1 MKVAG
6 NGIAPTITGAAQI
19 ADSGAV
25 VHDVCIVG
33 GGVVGALVAREL
45 ARYRLRIVLVEQAHD
60 FPQGASRA
68 NSGVLHAGYDPEP
81 GSLKARL
88 NAEGLSMYPR
98 LCAELAVAWRRT
110 GSLVVARNEAE
121 ATALARLRERGRQNG
136 VNELELL
143 SGEQARRL
151 EPNLSPAV
159 IAALHTATA
168 GIIDPHGLNMAVL
181 ENAAANGVAVLRGVR
196 ATGFAASVSG
206 RLTAV
211 LTDRGPIFARYGVN
225 AAGLGAGSLAAAA
238 GDDIAVTP
246 RRGEYLLLDRAAAGL
261 VGRPIFPVPGPGG
274 KGILVLPTIHGNIL
288 AGPTAEDTVDPRLT
302 RTTAAGLANVL
313 AAARSL
319 VPSFPRDQ
327 IIAAF
332 SGARAIAGNDF
343 VIAPSRTV
351 RGLLHLAGI
360 CSPGLTAAPAI
371 ARLACDMLAD
381 MGLALVRRP
390 DFKPDRPA
398 PLRLAGADPADRA
411 ALVAA
416 HPSYGHVICRCE
428 CVSEGEIID
437 AIRAPVGARTVAG
450 VKLRTRAG
458 MGRCQG
464 GFCGGRVAAILA
476 RELGIPIDQV
486 TANGPGSW
494 LVCDRSLL
502 SRSATEEGT
511 DDDGVGRG

>member
-1 MKVAG
+1 MKVVGGTSATTTSG
-6 NGIAPTITGAAQI
+6 SAPVIANGKA
-19 ADSGAV
+19 SY
-25 VHDVCIVG
+25 DVCIIG

-45 ARYRLRIVLVEQAHD
+45 SRHRLRLVLIEEADD
-60 FPQGASRA
+60 FPRGASRA
-68 NSGVLHAGYDPEP
+68 NSGVLHAGYDPAP
-81 GSLKARL
+81 GSLKAKL
-88 NAEGLSMYPR
+88 NVAGLSMYPR

-110 GSLVVARNEAE
+110 GSLVVARDEAE
-121 ATALARLRERGRQNG
+121 ATVLARLHERGRQNG
-136 VNELELL
+136 VSGLELL

-159 IAALHTATA
+159 IAALHAPGA
-168 GIIDPHGLNMAVL
+168 GIIDPHGLNVAALESAV
-181 ENAAANGVAVLRGVR
+181 ANGVAVLRGVR
-196 ATGFAASVSG
+196 ATGFTASRSG

-211 LTDRGPIFARYGVN
+211 LTDRGPLLVRYAVN
-225 AAGLGAGSLAAAA
+225 AAGLGAGALAAAA
-238 GDDIAVTP
+238 GDDIAVTA
-246 RRGEYLLLDRAAAGL
+246 RRGEYLLLDRDAGDL

-274 KGILVLPTIHGNIL
+274 KGILVLPTVHGNIL
-288 AGPTAEDTVDPRLT
+288 AGPTAEDTADPRLT

-313 AAARSL
+313 AAARAL

-332 SGARAIAGNDF
+332 SGARAIAGDDF
-343 VIAPSRTV
+343 VIAPSRTI

-371 ARLACDMLAD
+371 AKLACDMLAD
-381 MGLALVRRP
+381 MGLRLVQRL
-390 DFKPDRPA
+390 DFKPERPA
-398 PLRLAGADPADRA
+398 PLRLGDVDPKNRA

-416 HPSYGHVICRCE
+416 QPSYGHVVCRCE
-428 CVSEGEIID
+428 GVSGGEIVD

-464 GFCGGRVAAILA
+464 GFCSGRVSAILA
-476 RELGIPIDQV
+476 RELGIPIDQITV
-486 TANGPGSW
+486 HGPGSW

-502 SRSATEEGT
+502 SRSNTEEGT
-511 DDDGVGRG
+511 DDDGICRG

>member
-1 MKVAG
+1 MKRTSDD
-6 NGIAPTITGAAQI
+6 IIPITADGEAAREGGAA
-19 ADSGAV
+19 
-25 VHDVCIVG
+25 HDVCIIG

-45 ARYRLRIVLVEQAHD
+45 ARYRLRLVLVESAHD

-98 LCAELAVAWRRT
+98 LCAELSVDWRRT
-110 GSLVVARNEAE
+110 GSLVVARSEAE
-121 ATALARLRERGRQNG
+121 ADALVRLRDRGRMNG
-136 VNELELL
+136 VAGLELI
-143 SGEQARRL
+143 SGDQARSL

-159 IAALHTATA
+159 VAALHAPTA
-168 GIIDPHGLNMAVL
+168 GIIDPHGLNVAAL
-181 ENAAANGVAVLRGVR
+181 KNAAANGVAVKRGVL
-196 ATGFAASVSG
+196 ATGFAISASG

-211 LTDRGPIFARYGVN
+211 LTDRGPILARYAVN
-225 AAGLGAGSLAAAA
+225 AAGLGAGALAAAA
-238 GDDIAVTP
+238 GDDITVTA
-246 RRGEYLLLDRAAAGL
+246 RRGQYLLLDRATGDL
-261 VGRPIFPVPGPGG
+261 VARPLFPVPGPGG
-274 KGILVLPTIHGNIL
+274 KGTLVLPTVHGNIL
-288 AGPTAEDTVDPRLT
+288 AGPTAEDTDDPRLT
-302 RTTAAGLANVL
+302 RTTAAGLTNVL

-327 IIAAF
+327 VIAAF
-332 SGARAIAGNDF
+332 SGARAIAGGDF
-343 VIAPSRTV
+343 VIEPSRHV

-371 ARLACDMLAD
+371 ARLARDMLAD
-381 MGLALVRRP
+381 MGLPLAPRP
-390 DFKPDRPA
+390 DFNPERPA
-398 PLRLAGADPADRA
+398 PPRLAGADAGRRA
-411 ALVAA
+411 ALVGAN
-416 HPSYGHVICRCE
+416 PLYGHVICRCE
-428 CVSEGEIID
+428 SVSEGEIVD
-437 AIRAPVGARTVAG
+437 AIRAPVGARTVEG

-486 TANGPGSW
+486 TAHGPGSW
-494 LVCDRSLL
+494 LVRDRSLL
-502 SRSATEEGT
+502 SRSVTEEGT